1 MGTSTFFRKAAYF
14 QEPQATFGNESTTRE
29 WNLVCNEVT
38 HVIGSNQYDDKVA
51 DVISKIRTA
60 IGIAGAFGINV
71 DDFVDNALGGVT
83 SLITG
88 AIR

>member
-1 MGTSTFFRKAAYF
+1 M
-14 QEPQATFGNESTTRE
+14 
-29 WNLVCNEVT
+29 
-38 HVIGSNQYDDKVA
+38 IGSNQQDDKIA

-60 IGIAGAFGINV
+60 IGIAGAFGI
-71 DDFVDNALGGVT
+71 DIDRFVDNALGGAS